1 LEVGPVSDRTG
12 VNDREVPSFVKRDK
26 LISLSKEGV
35 REGLGFK
42 LVDFATEGSD

>member
-26 LISLSKEGV
+26 LISLSEEGV
-35 REGLGFK
+35 RECLGFK